1 MSQEI
6 GIDGGK
12 AQATKDSEE
21 DMKKRAKQAKPKSSK
36 RAMVKVKA
44 KKTTKARTSS
54 RSKKT
59 AVRTPASKL
68 KQVAKKTATAAVV
81 AAGVAA
87 LDTALGELKPEEK
100 GRPVRASDDTETKG

>member
-1 MSQEI
+1 
-6 GIDGGK
+6 
-12 AQATKDSEE
+12 
-21 DMKKRAKQAKPKSSK
+21 
-36 RAMVKVKA
+36 MVKPKA

-68 KQVAKKTATAAVV
+68 KQIAKKTATAAVV

-87 LDTALGELKPEEK
+87 LDTALGKLKPGEK
-100 GRPVRASDDTETKG
+100 GQAARASDDTETKG